1 MLVKDISAI
10 HGQTVGNVNLLIN
23 HNIKRFKKDID
34 IIDLKAGNFAI
45 VLNKSGFSQNQINAT
60 KNIYL
65 LSERGY
71 SKLLKMHS
79 AENSADYKK
88 MFLPSNIPDGYGRST
103 KSVSQAKK
111 I

>member
-1 MLVKDISAI
+1 M
-10 HGQTVGNVNLLIN
+10 N
-23 HNIKRFKKDID
+23 
-34 IIDLKAGNFAI
+34 DLKAGNFAI

-79 AENSADYKK
+79 AENSALLNMFSEGTYQDTRGRNQK
-88 MFLPSNIPDGYGRST
+88 MCAILRRCP
-103 KSVSQAKK
+103 
-111 I
+111 